1 MVFYM
6 ETVVKFE
13 GVPEYILDSL
23 VTMGYFKTKTE
34 ALRAGVLELGKEY
47 GILGNLQTLEDE
59 LAARKAKE
67 TSALVKSGVMKTVPF
82 EDVLKKAGMRKKDL
96 G

>member
-1 MVFYM
+1 M

-23 VTMGYFKTKTE
+23 ITMGYFKTKTE
-34 ALRAGVLELGKEY
+34 ALRAGVLGLGKEY
-47 GILGNLQTLEDE
+47 GIIRNPQAIEDE
-59 LAARKAKE
+59 LAARKAEK
-67 TSALVKSGVMKTVPF
+67 TSAMVKSGAMKTIPF
-82 EDVLKKAGMRKKDL
+82 EYVLKKAGMRKKDL

>member
-1 MVFYM
+1 M
-6 ETVVKFE
+6 ETVVRFE

-23 VTMGYFKTKTE
+23 VSMGYFRTKTE

-47 GILGNLQTLEDE
+47 GILDNPKAIEDE
-59 LAARKAKE
+59 LAARKAAE
-67 TSALVKSGVMKTVPF
+67 TSALVKSGAIKTVPF
-82 EDVLKKAGMRKKDL
+82 EDVLKKAGIRKKDL